1 MFHGIHISALDF
13 RLDNILLKLHASTE
27 DIDRF
32 LRKYPAQTYP
42 PIPEADPSSDT
53 VLTVRSQPLPNLGLD
68 PSLSNLEV
76 CVSDYGNSMFMFPV
90 LADLD

>member
-1 MFHGIHISALDF
+1 MSALDF
-13 RLDNILLKLHASTE
+13 NLDNILVKLHASTE

-32 LRKYPAQTYP
+32 LSEHPAQTYP
-42 PIPEADPSSDT
+42 PIPEADQSSDSDT

-68 PSLSNLEV
+68 PSLSNLDV
-76 CVSDYGNSMFMFPV
+76 CVSDYGNSMSVLPV